1 MPPGPR
7 KRRRQRRAGSSPG
20 FSVSADESHESDGTT
35 SCPDTPEQGNRMLLS
50 SMGTSSVDTFQTEE
64 WLRVSDFDVGTPS
77 STTADSK
84 GVDYDVATEEGSYGT
99 DLRANH
105 DKLLADWE
113 TASGDIVGAASSSTE
128 DVAESMEA
136 AEDNSVVGESVG
148 SSQEQKLPVNKGNSE
163 CLSNKQDDH
172 EKISLSSQSS
182 STKSDDLEKTSSC
195 SETGSVGVEED
206 HGPASIEEFEQVNS
220 ENGSTEPAWQQ
231 EHENEKLTSGT
242 GVHFEK
248 LQDLEPCNIE
258 SLSVPEVQEEAADH
272 HTTNSRQEDNTIIS
286 DPLEEDGS
294 ITGGDDAAISGMDGT
309 SDQSIEAMDIAPLN
323 LQGDTVKDMPDQE
336 HDELNQLV
344 DIAHSTELAH
354 LAKQE
359 ENLLALEEEKNVSE
373 PLANMLAPAQDSSE
387 TLQHSEGEDL
397 KMVTVEE
404 TPLVE
409 DSTTAPD
416 VVVSEK
422 ADPVEDSPAA
432 PNPVVAEEA
441 DPVTMK
447 ETSLVQQNSDETAA
461 GVSEEAEHSINN
473 HGSALV
479 EQSPNVETSLIA
491 PFPGEYENKYLSDHL
506 STAGHRLQ
514 TDSPPAE
521 MEKDSSG
528 PELQKIHSRARTN
541 GADLGK
547 GLSLGGSGGTPVD
560 LMHYNSPK
568 KSEEQVRPK
577 GRWDGSSEIQGCCEP
592 VHWILNQFFGRHIN

>member
-1 MPPGPR
+1 
-7 KRRRQRRAGSSPG
+7 
-20 FSVSADESHESDGTT
+20 
-35 SCPDTPEQGNRMLLS
+35 MLLS
-50 SMGTSSVDTFQTEE
+50 SMGTPSDDTFQTEE

-77 STTADSK
+77 STTAESK
-84 GVDYDVATEEGSYGT
+84 GVDDDVATEESSYGT
-99 DLRANH
+99 DLRGNH

-113 TASGDIVGAASSSTE
+113 TVSQTKVGAASSSTE

-206 HGPASIEEFEQVNS
+206 QEPASIEEFEQVNS
-220 ENGSTEPAWQQ
+220 ENGSAEPAWQQ
-231 EHENEKLTSGT
+231 ERENEKLTSGT
-242 GVHFEK
+242 GVFEK

-258 SLSVPEVQEEAADH
+258 NVSVPEVQEEAADH

-286 DPLEEDGS
+286 DLLEEDGS
-294 ITGGDDAAISGMDGT
+294 ITGGDDAAISDMDGT
-309 SDQSIEAMDIAPLN
+309 SDQSIEAMDVAPPN
-323 LQGDTVKDMPDQE
+323 LQGDNVKDMPEQE

-416 VVVSEK
+416 IVVSEK

-432 PNPVVAEEA
+432 PDPVVAEEA

-447 ETSLVQQNSDETAA
+447 ETSLVQQNSDELAN

-473 HGSALV
+473 HGPALV
-479 EQSPNVETSLIA
+479 EQSPNVETSLNDT
-491 PFPGEYENKYLSDHL
+491 FPGEYENKYLSDHL
-506 STAGHRLQ
+506 STAGHTLQ
-514 TDSPPAE
+514 TDSSPAE
-521 MEKDSSG
+521 MENDTLIQQKSSSG
-528 PELQKIHSRARTN
+528 PDLQTTHSRARTN

-568 KSEEQVRPK
+568 KSEVSILHMMTNSFGLLHLLSQSTLMQV
-577 GRWDGSSEIQGCCEP
+577 
-592 VHWILNQFFGRHIN
+592 

>member
-1 MPPGPR
+1 MKDFLCPIP
-7 KRRRQRRAGSSPG
+7 
-20 FSVSADESHESDGTT
+20 ADESHESDGTT

-50 SMGTSSVDTFQTEE
+50 SMGTPSDDTFQTEE

-84 GVDYDVATEEGSYGT
+84 GVDYDVATEESSYGT
-99 DLRANH
+99 DLRGDH
-105 DKLLADWE
+105 DKLLAGWE
-113 TASGDIVGAASSSTE
+113 TVSRDTVGAASSSTE

-172 EKISLSSQSS
+172 EKIILSSQSS

-206 HGPASIEEFEQVNS
+206 QKPASIEEFEQVNS
-220 ENGSTEPAWQQ
+220 ENGSAEPAWQQ
-231 EHENEKLTSGT
+231 ERKNEKLTSGT
-242 GVHFEK
+242 GVFEK
-248 LQDLEPCNIE
+248 LQGLEPCNIE
-258 SLSVPEVQEEAADH
+258 NVSVPEVQEEAADH
-272 HTTNSRQEDNTIIS
+272 HTINSRQEDNTIIS
-286 DPLEEDGS
+286 DPLEEDGG
-294 ITGGDDAAISGMDGT
+294 ITGGDDAAVSDMHGT
-309 SDQSIEAMDIAPLN
+309 SDQSIEAMDVAPLN
-323 LQGDTVKDMPDQE
+323 LQGDTVKDMPEQE

-359 ENLLALEEEKNVSE
+359 ENLLVLEEENNVSE

-422 ADPVEDSPAA
+422 ADPVEDSLAA
-432 PNPVVAEEA
+432 PDPVVSEEA

-447 ETSLVQQNSDETAA
+447 ETSLVQRNSDA

-479 EQSPNVETSLIA
+479 EQSPNVETSFIG

-506 STAGHRLQ
+506 STAGHTLQ
-514 TDSPPAE
+514 TDSSPAE
-521 MEKDSSG
+521 MEKDTLIQQKSSSG
-528 PELQKIHSRARTN
+528 TDLQTTHSRARTN

-568 KSEEQVRPK
+568 KSEVSILHMMTNSFGLLHLLSQSTLLQV
-577 GRWDGSSEIQGCCEP
+577 
-592 VHWILNQFFGRHIN
+592 